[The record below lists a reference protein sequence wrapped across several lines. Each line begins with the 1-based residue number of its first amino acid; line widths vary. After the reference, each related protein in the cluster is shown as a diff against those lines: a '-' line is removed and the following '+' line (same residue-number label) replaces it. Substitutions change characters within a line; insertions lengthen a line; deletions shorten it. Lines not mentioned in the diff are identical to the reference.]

1 MQRIAFAV
9 SCLALAATAL
19 GCSDNNSATCTPG
32 SNRACSCAAADPG
45 TQSCGASGIWG
56 ACSCEGIDGGV
67 HDMSLSDADIATR
80 RAEVLATIPTLPEAM
95 VNNGTVLMG
104 PPDFT
109 CIRNWDEEIG
119 DSLEGAFY
127 FDYGVN
133 INSTVDLKFFP
144 DNEVPANIACS
155 GTCFV
160 RTTNNAGGTPTFPI
174 VTQTFMAWA
183 SPAWSLAG
191 EAQVPTVTTFVR
203 AEDFMGTNYR
213 VTVPYASDLAGAYAR
228 NDTVYDATASTMS
241 GLVLDCQSRS
251 VSGVVI
257 RVFDEAGALRALTSP
272 KIAYGNFPTGSITET
287 STRAD
292 GRFAALD
299 VAPADTLG
307 SLMRVEA
314 WAAIAGSRAAATMIA
329 CENVRMFGGTL
340 SDITLR
346 PTRTT
351 SPASCTP

>member
-1 MQRIAFAV
+1 M
-9 SCLALAATAL
+9 
-19 GCSDNNSATCTPG
+19 G
-32 SNRACSCAAADPG
+32 
-45 TQSCGASGIWG
+45 
-56 ACSCEGIDGGV
+56 
-67 HDMSLSDADIATR
+67 LSDADIATR

-104 PPDFT
+104 APDFT
-109 CIRNWDEEIG
+109 CIRNWDQEIG
-119 DSLEGAFY
+119 DALVGSFY
-127 FDYGVN
+127 FDYGGN
-133 INSTVDLKFFP
+133 INTSVEIKFFP
-144 DNEVPANIACS
+144 DNAVPANVACD
-155 GTCFV
+155 GTCFT
-160 RTTNNAGGTPTFPI
+160 RLTDDSGATQTFPI

-183 SPAWSLAG
+183 SPAWTLNGDAM
-191 EAQVPTVTTFVR
+191 VPTVTTFVR

-213 VTVPYASDLAGAYAR
+213 VTAAYANDLAGAYAR
-228 NDTVYDATASTMS
+228 SGAIYDATASTMT
-241 GLVLDCQSRS
+241 GVVLDCQSRS
-251 VSGVVI
+251 VSSVVI
-257 RVFDEAGALRALTSP
+257 RVFDETGALRALTSP
-272 KIAYGNFPTGSITET
+272 KIAYGNLPTGSATET

-292 GRFAALD
+292 GRFAAFD
-299 VAPADTLG
+299 VAPTDTFG